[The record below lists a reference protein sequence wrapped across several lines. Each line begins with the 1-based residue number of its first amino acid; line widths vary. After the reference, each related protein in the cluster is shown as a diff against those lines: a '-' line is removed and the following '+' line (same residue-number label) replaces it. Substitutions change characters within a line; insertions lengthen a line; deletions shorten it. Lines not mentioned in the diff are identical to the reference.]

1 MTNRQIIEVLHKIS
15 ELLELKNENKFK
27 IRAYVKL
34 SQFLSGYEHELE
46 DIYKKGGLKAL
57 TEVPNLGEG
66 IGKKI
71 AELIDTGG
79 LKYVDELEKG
89 LPPGVDKFLDIPG
102 MGPKTAFFVADKLK
116 VNTVEELEEAIK
128 EHKLKDFKGFGEKTE
143 AKILSGIEK
152 HKSGLQRKLLGYAYP
167 IAESIIKQL
176 KAGHKLDRIE
186 AAGSLRRMK
195 ETVGDIDI
203 LAASSDKSI
212 MDTFC
217 ALKEVSSVISKGE
230 TKSSIYTV
238 YGIQVDLRLVNK
250 DAYGAALQYFTG
262 CKEHNVF
269 IRELAVKD
277 GFKLNEYGLFK
288 AKTGK
293 LVACENEEEI
303 YSGLGLQYIPP
314 ELREGSDE
322 IKAAAEEKIPELL
335 KQSDIKGDLHCHTSY
350 SDGYDT
356 IEAMSEAAKKSGY
369 EYMSISDHSQ
379 SLKVARGLSPE
390 NLVKQEKEID
400 ALNKKNKGF
409 WIFKS
414 AEVDIL
420 KDGSLDYDG
429 RILGKMDMVI
439 GSIHSNFNMTKE
451 EMTNRILKAMDN
463 KYLTIL
469 GHISGRVINHRDPY
483 ELDYPEIFKKAL
495 ETGVVIEI
503 NANPERLDLIDVRVK
518 EAVRM
523 GVKLCINTDSHAI
536 DNLNYMR
543 YGVGTARR
551 GWAARADIINT
562 MTLKQLMKW
571 IEDRKKKLSN

>member
-71 AELIDTGG
+71 AELIDTGK
-79 LKYVDELEKG
+79 LKYVEELEKG

-102 MGPKTAFFVADKLK
+102 MGPKTALFVADKLK

-152 HKSGLQRKLLGYAYP
+152 HKNGMQRKLLGYAYP
-167 IAESIIKQL
+167 IAEAIIKQL
-176 KAGHKLDRIE
+176 KASHKIDRIE

-203 LAASSDKSI
+203 LAASPDKSI
-212 MDTFC
+212 METFC
-217 ALKEVSSVISKGE
+217 TLKDVSAVISKGE

-238 YGIQVDLRLVNK
+238 YGIQVDIRLVDK
-250 DAYGAALQYFTG
+250 EAYGAALQYFTG
-262 CKEHNVF
+262 CREHNVF
-269 IRELAVKD
+269 IRELAVKS
-277 GFKLNEYGLFK
+277 GLKLNEYGLFK

-303 YSGLGLQYIPP
+303 YGALGLQYIPP

-322 IKAAAEEKIPELL
+322 IEAAAGKKIPELI

-356 IEAMSEAAKKSGY
+356 IEAMSEAAKKYGY

-379 SLKVARGLSPE
+379 SLKVARGLTPE
-390 NLVKQEKEID
+390 SLVKQEKEID
-400 ALNKKNKGF
+400 ALNKKSGGF

-420 KDGSLDYDG
+420 KDGSLDYDE
-429 RILGKMDMVI
+429 RTLEKLDIVI
-439 GSIHSNFNMTKE
+439 GSVHSNFNMTRK
-451 EMTNRILKAMDN
+451 EMTGRFLKAMDN
-463 KYLTIL
+463 KYLTMI

-483 ELDYPEIFKKAL
+483 ELDYQEIFKKAIKN
-495 ETGVVIEI
+495 GIAIEI

-523 GVKLCINTDSHAI
+523 GVKLCINTDSHAK
-536 DNLNYMR
+536 DNLNHMR

-551 GWAARADIINT
+551 GWATKADIINT
-562 MTLKQLMKW
+562 MTLKQIEKW
-571 IEDRKKKLSN
+571 IKGRRQVG

>member
-71 AELIDTGG
+71 AELIDTGK
-79 LKYVDELEKG
+79 LKYLDELEKS
-89 LPPGVDKFLDIPG
+89 LPPGVDQFLDIPG
-102 MGPKTAFFVADKLK
+102 MGPKTAFFVANTLK
-116 VNTVEELEEAIK
+116 VKTVQELEEALK
-128 EHKLKDFKGFGEKTE
+128 EHKLKDIKGFGQKTE
-143 AKILSGIEK
+143 EKILKGIEI
-152 HKSGLQRKLLGYAYP
+152 HKRGEQRKLLGHAYP
-167 IAESIIKQL
+167 IAEAIIKQL
-176 KAGHKLDRIE
+176 KTAHKIDRIE

-217 ALKEVSSVISKGE
+217 ALKDVSSVISKGE

-238 YGIQVDLRLVNK
+238 YGIQVDLRLVDK
-250 DAYGAALQYFTG
+250 KAYGAALQYFTG

-269 IRELAVKD
+269 VRELAVKA
-277 GFKLNEYGLFK
+277 GLKLNEYGLYK
-288 AKTGK
+288 AKTGR

-322 IKAAAEEKIPELL
+322 IKAAEDKKIPELI
-335 KQSDIKGDLHCHTSY
+335 KQSDLKGDLHCHSLY

-356 IEAMSEAAKKSGY
+356 IEAMAEGAKKLGY

-379 SLKVARGLSPE
+379 SLKVARGLDTE
-390 NLVKQEKEID
+390 KLAKQEKEID
-400 ALNKKNKGF
+400 SLNKKSSGF
-409 WIFKS
+409 RIFKS

-420 KDGSLDYDG
+420 KDGSLDYDESV
-429 RILGKMDMVI
+429 LKKMDLVI
-439 GSIHSNFNMTKE
+439 GSVHSHFNMTRE
-451 EMTNRILKAMDN
+451 EMTKRFLKAMDN
-463 KYLTIL
+463 KYLAII

-495 ETGVVIEI
+495 KTGVVIEI

-523 GVKLCINTDSHAI
+523 GVRLCINTDSHAI

-551 GWAARADIINT
+551 GWATKADIINT

-571 IEDRKKKLSN
+571 IEDRKKIIK